1 MNKDVK
7 RVVGISIGLLLW
19 GFFFIQEEFAFY
31 GIYSLI
37 SYEIHEL
44 SSAIP
49 LICILAT
56 VIWIIAIIKK
66 IIQKKACVGD
76 KWFAVLLVILLL
88 LQMGGFHAQGQHS
101 MAIRLPV
108 TVESVNPEN
117 STITAVNTQGDIK
130 MEIELYAPD
139 FFMKM
144 IEVNSK
150 EYLAT
155 YMFDKSNPKKGKLA
169 ELVLIPSE

>member
-1 MNKDVK
+1 MNKGVK

-37 SYEIHEL
+37 SYKIHEL

-66 IIQKKACVGD
+66 IIQKKACMSD
-76 KWFAVLLVILLL
+76 KGFAVLLVILLL
-88 LQMGGFHAQGQHS
+88 LQIGGFHAQGQNS
-101 MAIRLPV
+101 VAIVPV

-139 FFMKM
+139 FFMNM
-144 IEVNSK
+144 VEVNSK

-155 YMFDKSNPKKGKLA
+155 YMYDKSNPKKGKLA
-169 ELVLIPSE
+169 ELVLIQSE

>member
-1 MNKDVK
+1 MNKGVK
-7 RVVGISIGLLLW
+7 RIVGISIGLLLW

-56 VIWIIAIIKK
+56 IIWIIAIIKK

-88 LQMGGFHAQGQHS
+88 LQMGGFHAQGQNS
-101 MAIRLPV
+101 VAIVPV
-108 TVESVNPEN
+108 TEESINPEN
-117 STITAVNTQGDIK
+117 STITVINTQGDIK

-139 FFMKM
+139 FFMNM
-144 IEVNSK
+144 VEVNSK

-155 YMFDKSNPKKGKLA
+155 YMYDKSNPKKGKLA
-169 ELVLIPSE
+169 ELVLIQSE

>member
-1 MNKDVK
+1 MNKGVK

-66 IIQKKACVGD
+66 IIQKKACMSD
-76 KWFAVLLVILLL
+76 KGFAVLLVILLL
-88 LQMGGFHAQGQHS
+88 LQIGGFHAQGQNS
-101 MAIRLPV
+101 VTIVPV
-108 TVESVNPEN
+108 TVESINPGN
-117 STITAVNTQGDIK
+117 STITVINTQGDIK

-139 FFMKM
+139 FFMNM
-144 IEVNSK
+144 VEVNSK

-155 YMFDKSNPKKGKLA
+155 YMYDKSNPKKGKLA
-169 ELVLIPSE
+169 ELVLIQSE

>member
-66 IIQKKACVGD
+66 IIQKKACMSD
-76 KWFAVLLVILLL
+76 KEFAVLLVILLL
-88 LQMGGFHAQGQHS
+88 LQIGGFHAQGQNS
-101 MAIRLPV
+101 VAIVPV
-108 TVESVNPEN
+108 TVESINPEN
-117 STITAVNTQGDIK
+117 STITVINTQGDIK

-139 FFMKM
+139 FFMNM
-144 IEVNSK
+144 VEVNSK

-155 YMFDKSNPKKGKLA
+155 YMYDKSNPKKGKLA
-169 ELVLIPSE
+169 ELVLIQSE

>member
-1 MNKDVK
+1 MNRGVK
-7 RVVGISIGLLLW
+7 RIVGISIGLLLW

-56 VIWIIAIIKK
+56 IIWIIAIIKK

-88 LQMGGFHAQGQHS
+88 LQMGGFHAQGQNS
-101 MAIRLPV
+101 VAIVPV
-108 TVESVNPEN
+108 TVESINPEN
-117 STITAVNTQGDIK
+117 STITVINTQGDIK

-139 FFMKM
+139 FFMNM
-144 IEVNSK
+144 VEVNSK

-155 YMFDKSNPKKGKLA
+155 YMYDKSNPKKGKLG
-169 ELVLIPSE
+169 ELVLIQSE

>member
-76 KWFAVLLVILLL
+76 KGFAVLLVILLL
-88 LQMGGFHAQGQHS
+88 LQIGGFHAQGQNAV
-101 MAIRLPV
+101 AIVPV

-117 STITAVNTQGDIK
+117 STITVINTQGDIK
-130 MEIELYAPD
+130 MEVELYAPD
-139 FFMKM
+139 FFMNM
-144 IEVNSK
+144 VEVNSK

-155 YMFDKSNPKKGKLA
+155 YMYDKSNPKKGKLA
-169 ELVLIPSE
+169 ELVLIQSE

>member
-1 MNKDVK
+1 MNKGVK
-7 RVVGISIGLLLW
+7 RIIGIFIGLLLW

-37 SYEIHEL
+37 SYRIHEL

-49 LICILAT
+49 LICIFAT

-66 IIQKKACVGD
+66 IIQKKACMSD

-88 LQMGGFHAQGQHS
+88 LQMGGFHAQGQNS
-101 MAIRLPV
+101 VAIVPV
-108 TVESVNPEN
+108 TVESINPEN
-117 STITAVNTQGDIK
+117 STITVINTQGDIK

-139 FFMKM
+139 FFMNM

-155 YMFDKSNPKKGKLA
+155 YMFDKSNPKKGELA
-169 ELVLIPSE
+169 ELVLIQPE

>member
-1 MNKDVK
+1 MNKGVK
-7 RVVGISIGLLLW
+7 RIVGISIGLLLW

-66 IIQKKACVGD
+66 IIQKKACMSD
-76 KWFAVLLVILLL
+76 KGFAVLLVILLL
-88 LQMGGFHAQGQHS
+88 LQMGGFHAQGQNS
-101 MAIRLPV
+101 VAIVPV
-108 TVESVNPEN
+108 TVENVNPEN
-117 STITAVNTQGDIK
+117 STITVVNTQGDIK

-139 FFMKM
+139 FFMNM

>member
-1 MNKDVK
+1 MNKGVK

-37 SYEIHEL
+37 SYKIHEL

-66 IIQKKACVGD
+66 IIQKKACMSD
-76 KWFAVLLVILLL
+76 KGFAVLLVILLL
-88 LQMGGFHAQGQHS
+88 LQIGGFHAQGQNS
-101 MAIRLPV
+101 VAIVPV

-130 MEIELYAPD
+130 MEIELYAPIS
-139 FFMKM
+139 FMNM

-155 YMFDKSNPKKGKLA
+155 YMYDKRNQRKENWRNLF
-169 ELVLIPSE
+169 

>member
-1 MNKDVK
+1 MNKGVK
-7 RVVGISIGLLLW
+7 RIIGIFIGLLLW

-37 SYEIHEL
+37 SYRIHEL

-49 LICILAT
+49 LICIFAT

-66 IIQKKACVGD
+66 IIQKKACMSD

-88 LQMGGFHAQGQHS
+88 LQMGGFHAQGQNS
-101 MAIRLPV
+101 VAIVPV

-139 FFMKM
+139 FFMNM

-155 YMFDKSNPKKGKLA
+155 YMYDKSNPKKGKLA
-169 ELVLIPSE
+169 ELVLIQPE

>member
-1 MNKDVK
+1 MNKGVK
-7 RVVGISIGLLLW
+7 RIVGISIGLLLW

-56 VIWIIAIIKK
+56 IIWIIAIIKK

-76 KWFAVLLVILLL
+76 KLFAVLLVILLL
-88 LQMGGFHAQGQHS
+88 LQMGGFHAQGQNS
-101 MAIRLPV
+101 VAIVPV
-108 TVESVNPEN
+108 TVESINPEN
-117 STITAVNTQGDIK
+117 STITVINTQGDIK

-139 FFMKM
+139 FFMNM
-144 IEVNSK
+144 VEVNSK

-155 YMFDKSNPKKGKLA
+155 YMYDKSNPKKGKLA
-169 ELVLIPSE
+169 ELVLIQSE

>member
-1 MNKDVK
+1 MNKGVK

-56 VIWIIAIIKK
+56 AIWIIAIIKK
-66 IIQKKACVGD
+66 IIQKKACMSD
-76 KWFAVLLVILLL
+76 KGFAVLLVILLL
-88 LQMGGFHAQGQHS
+88 LQIGGFHAQGQNS
-101 MAIRLPV
+101 VAIVPV
-108 TVESVNPEN
+108 TVESINPEN
-117 STITAVNTQGDIK
+117 STITVINTQGDIK

-139 FFMKM
+139 FFMNM

-155 YMFDKSNPKKGKLA
+155 YMYDKRNPKKGKLA
-169 ELVLIPSE
+169 ELVLIQSE